1 MKKKNSG
8 KCMLAAAAMLLMV
21 SPSAAQKYKVAK
33 VERTRILIDQR
44 WDAKPDAEAAQFIAP
59 YKNKVDSIMG
69 PVVGTI
75 AHDMTR
81 HRPESELSNLLCDIL
96 VWGGRQFNEQPVFSV
111 YNMGG
116 IRSNL
121 AKGKITVG
129 DVNDMAPFENKI
141 SFLTL
146 SGDKVKELFEQ
157 MARRG
162 GEGVSA
168 SVKLRITQDGRLVSA
183 SVAGKPI
190 DDKTSYR
197 IATLDYLAQG
207 NDELVA
213 FKAKTNVVAPAG
225 DDNNVRNIIMDYFR
239 EAAAKGMAVDS
250 RMDGRI
256 VKE

>member
-1 MKKKNSG
+1 MYRLLVRSA
-8 KCMLAAAAMLLMV
+8 CLAGAVAV
-21 SPSAAQKYKVAK
+21 CTSCAQQWQLTGM
-33 VERTRILIDQR
+33 ERTRVLVDKR
-44 WDAKPDAEAAQFIAP
+44 YDARPDAKASQFLAP
-59 YKNKVDSIMG
+59 YSATVDSMMS
-69 PVVGTI
+69 PVVGRT
-75 AHDMTR
+75 ARFMAS
-81 HRPESELSNLLCDIL
+81 HRPESELSNLLSDIL
-96 VWGGRQFNEQPVFSV
+96 AWASAHFGEKVDFAV

-116 IRSNL
+116 IRAALPEGNV
-121 AKGKITVG
+121 TVG
-129 DVNDMAPFENKI
+129 DVLDVAPFENKI

>member
-1 MKKKNSG
+1 MYRLLVRSA
-8 KCMLAAAAMLLMV
+8 CLAGAVAV
-21 SPSAAQKYKVAK
+21 CTSCAQQWQLTGM
-33 VERTRILIDQR
+33 ERTRVLVDKR
-44 WDAKPDAEAAQFIAP
+44 YDARPDAKAAQFLAP
-59 YKNKVDSIMG
+59 YNATVDSMMS
-69 PVVGTI
+69 PVVGRT
-75 AHDMTR
+75 ARFMSS
-81 HRPESELSNLLCDIL
+81 HRPESELSNLLSDIL
-96 VWGGRQFNEQPVFSV
+96 AWASAHFDEKVDFAV

-116 IRSNL
+116 IRAALPEGNV
-121 AKGKITVG
+121 TVG
-129 DVNDMAPFENKI
+129 DVLDVAPFENKI

-190 DDKTSYR
+190 DDKASYR

-207 NDELVA
+207 NDELVV